1 MGNFI
6 ADDKLE
12 NLRKYKYSGVDKS
25 ILSKYVLN
33 PFWTWFVTLWPT
45 WIAPNTITALGL
57 GLVVFNLSTLFY
69 YDPQYLTE
77 RDGATGPPKWVYF
90 TWGLGLFW
98 YQAFDAIDGKQAR
111 RTGMAGPLGQMFDHG
126 CDSLNTTFECILSCR
141 ALNVGRSWWTV
152 AAEIAALANFYL
164 STWEEFHTGTLYLG
178 IFNGPV
184 EGIILLCGMYTVTGI
199 YGTSFWD
206 KKFLAITHLDRLIAR
221 YYPELLYHI
230 GNPGLNDAFFIFGA
244 VQATFNIVLSYRNVY
259 RARKAQKK
267 YVLSPIGRFLPFLIT
282 TGFHLAWLSGSG
294 PLSGKPH
301 QAYILRSDLF
311 LPFLLFWGFEFA
323 HQVGR
328 MILAHVTHQ
337 KFPYWDWSWV
347 LVSVAAIDANA
358 GFLFGSQPLIQRSPK
373 ACAIFMGV
381 SIAYSLGAYA
391 RFCTLVIQDITNFLG
406 IACFTVRKRDPVTG
420 DWITSQELD
429 SKRA

>member
-1 MGNFI
+1 MGAFI
-6 ADDKLE
+6 ADEKLE
-12 NLRKYKYSGVDKS
+12 NLRKYKYSAVDKS

-45 WIAPNTITALGL
+45 WVAPNTITALGL

-77 RDGATGPPKWVYF
+77 KDGATGPPKWVYF
-90 TWGLGLFW
+90 SWALGLFW

-152 AAEIAALANFYL
+152 SAEVVAIANFYL

-178 IFNGPV
+178 VFNGPV
-184 EGIILLCGMYTVTGI
+184 EGIIMLVVMYTITGI

-206 KKFLAITHLDRLIAR
+206 KKFLAVTHLDRVIAR
-221 YYPELLYHI
+221 HYPELLYHI
-230 GNPGLNDAFFIFGA
+230 GNPGLNDVLFIFGG
-244 VQATFNIVLSYRNVY
+244 VGVLFNIVLAYRNVY
-259 RARKAQKK
+259 RARKAQRK
-267 YVLSPIGRFLPFLIT
+267 YVLSPLGRFLPFLIT
-282 TGFHLAWLSGSG
+282 TGFHLAWLAGSG

-311 LPFLLFWGFEFA
+311 LPFLLFWG
-323 HQVGR
+323 
-328 MILAHVTHQ
+328 
-337 KFPYWDWSWV
+337 
-347 LVSVAAIDANA
+347 
-358 GFLFGSQPLIQRSPK
+358 
-373 ACAIFMGV
+373 
-381 SIAYSLGAYA
+381 
-391 RFCTLVIQDITNFLG
+391 
-406 IACFTVRKRDPVTG
+406 
-420 DWITSQELD
+420 
-429 SKRA
+429 

>member
-1 MGNFI
+1 
-6 ADDKLE
+6 
-12 NLRKYKYSGVDKS
+12 
-25 ILSKYVLN
+25 
-33 PFWTWFVTLWPT
+33 
-45 WIAPNTITALGL
+45 
-57 GLVVFNLSTLFY
+57 
-69 YDPQYLTE
+69 
-77 RDGATGPPKWVYF
+77 
-90 TWGLGLFW
+90 
-98 YQAFDAIDGKQAR
+98 
-111 RTGMAGPLGQMFDHG
+111 
-126 CDSLNTTFECILSCR
+126 
-141 ALNVGRSWWTV
+141 SWWTV
-152 AAEIAALANFYL
+152 AAELAAIANFYL

-184 EGIILLCGMYTVTGI
+184 EGIIMLVVMYTITGI

-206 KKFLAITHLDRLIAR
+206 KKFLAVTHLDRLIAR
-221 YYPELLYHI
+221 HYPELLYHI
-230 GNPGLNDAFFIFGA
+230 GNPGLNDVLFIFGG
-244 VQATFNIVLSYRNVY
+244 VQVAFNIVLSYRNVY
-259 RARKAQKK
+259 RARKAQRK
-267 YVLSPIGRFLPFLIT
+267 YVLSPLGRFLPFLIT
-282 TGFHLAWLSGSG
+282 TGFHLAWLAGSG
-294 PLSGKPH
+294 PLSGKPY

-358 GFLFGSQPLIQRSPK
+358 GVLFGRWETRKYLAKARDVTNHFSLILSQPLIQRTPK
-373 ACAIFMGV
+373 SCAIFMAV
-381 SIAYSLGAYA
+381 SIAYSLVAYT

-420 DWITSQELD
+420 DWLTSQELE